1 MIKHLCYIND
11 NYLDL
16 KANKKYHYITTSI
29 KDGLVNNRELFIKD
43 FKNNIKIKNILA
55 TSIKILLNKE
65 ISESDIL
72 YYTSIFE
79 ELNYLKIE
87 LSSTKNILE
96 NNTLIINNNNYI
108 LYNNGNYYYFEK
120 NMLDSYLN
128 KLNINKLKII
138 SKEKLNSNDNCK
150 YYYYNNVEDF
160 FIN

>member
-96 NNTLIINNNNYI
+96 NNSLIINNNNYI

-138 SKEKLNSNDNCK
+138 SNERLSANDNCK

-160 FIN
+160 FIK